1 MTEPRIQAPPS
12 IASVSPVAQVRA
24 YHQRSKHQLQRYAA
38 GPESLDWDAQPD
50 PFRHWLGS
58 ELTALP
64 LVADELT
71 ACWADL
77 WRPGAIAPQPLSL
90 TSLAGLLE
98 LSFGLAAWK
107 QHGPD
112 RWAVRCTPS
121 SGNLHPTEAWLLTSG
136 VPGLR
141 AGLYHYAPREHGLEL
156 RAAFN
161 APAHPT
167 AQAPRAFIA
176 LSSIHWREAWKYGE
190 RAFRYCQL
198 DIGHALGAL
207 RYAAALQGWRLVT
220 HLLGSADLAH
230 RLGLDREADF
240 GPAEREDAELLVEL
254 RPNDG
259 GDADPATAPAPD
271 WTATAAW
278 FGQASRLDRHPMYR
292 WPVIAEVARAS
303 AVPAPGVWTLADTL
317 RDEAPVGDGELLPS
331 STTPATT
338 PATSPAPA
346 PTEADNSG
354 TDRHTEPAAR
364 LIRERRSAQRFD
376 ARARVP
382 LQRLLPLLSALASH
396 RLPLDG
402 PTARAARVHPIVF
415 AHRVDGLAPG
425 AYLLP
430 RRPEAEALLRRRL
443 NPALEW
449 SPVALPPPA
458 SGLRMLRLAENTAL
472 PGTLRTLNC
481 HQALGSDAVMAFALL
496 GEFDA
501 LLGSESPHASQP
513 PAAWHY
519 RHLFHE
525 AGLLGQVL
533 YMEAEAA
540 GLAGTGIG
548 CYFDDGLHQL
558 IGLADTS
565 FQSVYHFTVGQR
577 LADGRILTEPPYAHR
592 GDASAACPFDRIIGP
607 TDR

>member
-1 MTEPRIQAPPS
+1 MSEPLSRDPRPATP
-12 IASVSPVAQVRA
+12 ATPVAQVRA
-24 YHQRSKHQLQRYAA
+24 YHQRSKHHLQRYAA
-38 GPESLDWDAQPD
+38 GPDTLDWDAQPD
-50 PFRHWLGS
+50 PFRRWLGS
-58 ELTALP
+58 ELTLLP
-64 LVADELT
+64 LGADRLT
-71 ACWADL
+71 STWADL
-77 WRPGAIAPQPLSL
+77 WRPGAIATQPLTL
-90 TSLAGLLE
+90 ESLAGLLE

-107 QHGPD
+107 QQGPD

-156 RAAFN
+156 RAAFD
-161 APAHPT
+161 APAGVAGT
-167 AQAPRAFIA
+167 AGGPRAFVA

-271 WTATAAW
+271 WTAPAAW

-303 AVPAPGVWTLADTL
+303 AVPAPAVWTLADAL
-317 RDEAPVGDGELLPS
+317 RDEE
-331 STTPATT
+331 PATDRT
-338 PATSPAPA
+338 PSTDIPPPLPAATES
-346 PTEADNSG
+346 EA
-354 TDRHTEPAAR
+354 TVCDRREEPAAR

-376 ARARVP
+376 ARARVS
-382 LQRLLPLLSALASH
+382 LQRLLPLLTALASH

-402 PTARAARVHPIVF
+402 PTARAARVHPVVF

-430 RRPEAEALLRRRL
+430 RRAAAEALLRQRL
-443 NPALEW
+443 HPGLDW
-449 SPVALPPPA
+449 TPVELPPA
-458 SGLRMLRLAENTAL
+458 AAGLRLLRLAENTAL

-592 GDASAACPFDRIIGP
+592 GDAGSACPFDR
-607 TDR
+607 